1 MYGKANVAS
10 GILPYDGT
18 IADSVKQLAGLPFL
32 FNPGDRWEYGLS
44 ADVLGRVIEVVSGQ
58 TLDEFFRE
66 RIFKPLGMNDTYFYP
81 PDDKLSRLATV
92 YTYFPE
98 KGLNRFPDKPIVD
111 GTFSYGVDYP
121 YTPPRKLFSG
131 GAGLVST
138 VGDYARFCELLL
150 NKGKVG
156 STQLLSPKTIEMMTH
171 DQLGSISPEHG
182 FGLGFG
188 LEGVKAPLDEAGTPG
203 EFDWYGFYYTSF
215 FVDPKEQMIVIFM
228 AQLHPEG
235 GLRLNRQVDVLAHQ
249 ALIE

>member
-18 IADSVKQLAGLPFL
+18 IADSVKQLAGLPLL

-121 YTPPRKLFSG
+121 YTPAWSLPSATMPAFARCFSTRARL
-131 GAGLVST
+131 GARS
-138 VGDYARFCELLL
+138 C
-150 NKGKVG
+150 
-156 STQLLSPKTIEMMTH
+156 
-171 DQLGSISPEHG
+171 
-182 FGLGFG
+182 
-188 LEGVKAPLDEAGTPG
+188 
-203 EFDWYGFYYTSF
+203 
-215 FVDPKEQMIVIFM
+215 
-228 AQLHPEG
+228 
-235 GLRLNRQVDVLAHQ
+235 
-249 ALIE
+249 